1 MNNLFNFCKKEL
13 RKIGKTYLT
22 KTMIFDL
29 EDKKDMRLA
38 AIDIGSNALRL
49 HISRV
54 RFSEKEG
61 TPSFKRIEQVRFP
74 LRLGTDVF
82 SRFHKISPQNEE
94 KFLEVMHVFKDVM
107 RVFEVEDYMACATS
121 AMREAKNGKQIVERV
136 EREVGISIQVISGD
150 MEAELINKS
159 ILSYVSTDNFVHID
173 VGGGSTEVNIYHN
186 FEKIDAHSF
195 DMGSVRSITTNKKTT
210 TKEYIEKENKV
221 LKDWIQK
228 AVKPLSKPIN
238 AVGTGG
244 NINKLY
250 DISKKY
256 RSGKALTLKEIERL
270 YKELKDRNY
279 QERIIYFGLN
289 DDRADVIIPAT
300 EIYMKVMKAANIKEI
315 IVPKVGLREGIIQ
328 YLFEKNNVIH

>member
-1 MNNLFNFCKKEL
+1 
-13 RKIGKTYLT
+13 
-22 KTMIFDL
+22 MILNPQDNTQSSEQDL
-29 EDKKDMRLA
+29 RLA

-54 RFSEKEG
+54 RFSEKDG
-61 TPSFKRIEQVRFP
+61 FPSFKRIEQVRFP

-82 SRFHKISPQNEE
+82 SLSHKISPKNEE
-94 KFLEVMHVFKDVM
+94 KFLEVMHVFKNMMD
-107 RVFEVEDYMACATS
+107 VFEVNDYMACATS

-136 EREVGISIQVISGD
+136 KQEVGIPIHIISGD
-150 MEAELINKS
+150 MEADLINKS

-195 DMGSVRSITTNKKTT
+195 NMGSVRSITTDRKTA
-210 TKEYIEKENKV
+210 TKEYIEQENKT

-228 AVKPLSKPIN
+228 AVKPLSINVN

-250 DISKKY
+250 DLSKSS
-256 RSGKALTLKEIERL
+256 RSGKSLSLKEIERL
-270 YKELKDRNY
+270 YKELKKRNY
-279 QERIIYFGLN
+279 QERIRDFGLN

-300 EIYMKVMKAANIKEI
+300 EIYLKVMKAANIKEI

-328 YLFEKNNVIH
+328 YLFEKNNVLH

>member
-1 MNNLFNFCKKEL
+1 
-13 RKIGKTYLT
+13 
-22 KTMIFDL
+22 MIFNSPDTQDISEQDL
-29 EDKKDMRLA
+29 RLA

-54 RFSEKEG
+54 RFSGKDNF
-61 TPSFKRIEQVRFP
+61 PSFKRIEQIRFP

-82 SRFHKISPQNEE
+82 SLSNEISPRNEE
-94 KFLEVMHVFKDVM
+94 KFLQVMHVFKNVM
-107 RVFEVEDYMACATS
+107 DVFEVNDYMACATS
-121 AMREAKNGKQIVERV
+121 AMREAKNGEQIVERV
-136 EREVGISIQVISGD
+136 EKEVGLLIQVISGD

-159 ILSYVSTDNFVHID
+159 ILGYVSTDNFVHID

-186 FEKIDAHSF
+186 LEKINAHSF
-195 DMGSVRSITTNKKTT
+195 DMGSVRSITTDKKTA
-210 TKEYIEKENKV
+210 TKEYLEKESQT

-228 AVKPLSKPIN
+228 AIKPFSTTVN

-250 DISKKY
+250 DLSKNSK
-256 RSGKALTLKEIERL
+256 SGKSLTIKEMERL
-270 YKELKDRNY
+270 YKELKKRNY
-279 QERIIYFGLN
+279 HERIRDFGLN

-300 EIYMKVMKAANIKEI
+300 EIYLKVMKAANIKEI

-328 YLFEKNNVIH
+328 YLFEKNEVIQV

>member
-1 MNNLFNFCKKEL
+1 
-13 RKIGKTYLT
+13 
-22 KTMIFDL
+22 MIFNSQDTPHNSEQDL
-29 EDKKDMRLA
+29 RLA

-54 RFSEKEG
+54 RFSEKDSF
-61 TPSFKRIEQVRFP
+61 PSFKRIEQVRFP

-82 SRFHKISPQNEE
+82 SLSHKISPKNEE
-94 KFLEVMHVFKDVM
+94 KFLQVM
-107 RVFEVEDYMACATS
+107 RAFKNIMEVFEVNDYMACATS
-121 AMREAKNGKQIVERV
+121 AMREAKNGKEIVERV
-136 EREVGISIQVISGD
+136 KQEVGIPIHIISGD

-159 ILSYVSTDNFVHID
+159 ILSYVSTANFVHID

-195 DMGSVRSITTNKKTT
+195 DMGSVRSITTDKKTA
-210 TKEYIEKENKV
+210 TKEYLEKENQA

-228 AVKPLSKPIN
+228 AVKPLSTNVN

-250 DISKKY
+250 DLSKSSK
-256 RSGKALTLKEIERL
+256 SGKSLTLKEIERL
-270 YKELKDRNY
+270 YKELKKRNY
-279 QERIIYFGLN
+279 QERIRDFGLN

-300 EIYMKVMKAANIKEI
+300 EIYLKVMKAANIKEI

>member
-1 MNNLFNFCKKEL
+1 
-13 RKIGKTYLT
+13 
-22 KTMIFDL
+22 MIFNL
-29 EDKKDMRLA
+29 EDNQDISEKDLRLA

-54 RFSEKEG
+54 RFSEKDA
-61 TPSFKRIEQVRFP
+61 TPSFKRVEQVRFP

-82 SRFHKISPQNEE
+82 SHSHKISPQSEE
-94 KFLEVMHVFKDVM
+94 KFVEVMHAFKNIM
-107 RVFEVEDYMACATS
+107 KVFEVNDYMACATS
-121 AMREAKNGKQIVERV
+121 AMREARNGKEIIERV
-136 EREVGISIQVISGD
+136 EQEVGMTIQVISGD

-195 DMGSVRSITTNKKTT
+195 DMGSVRSITTSKKTA
-210 TKEYIEKENKV
+210 TKEYLENENQV
-221 LKDWIQK
+221 LKDWIKK
-228 AVKPLSKPIN
+228 AIKPLSTPIN

-250 DISKKY
+250 DLSKKSK
-256 RSGKALTLKEIERL
+256 SGKALTIKEIEFL
-270 YKELKDRNY
+270 YKELSNRNY
-279 QERIIYFGLN
+279 YERIRDFGLN

-300 EIYMKVMKAANIKEI
+300 EIYLKVMKAANIKEI

-328 YLFEKNNVIH
+328 YLYEKNSVIH